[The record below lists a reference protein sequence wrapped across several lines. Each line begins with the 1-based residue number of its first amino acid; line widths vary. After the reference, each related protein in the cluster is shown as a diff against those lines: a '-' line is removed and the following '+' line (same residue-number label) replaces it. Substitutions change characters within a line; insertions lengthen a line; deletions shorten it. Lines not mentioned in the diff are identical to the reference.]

1 MSSFSSS
8 IDDKMWVFLS
18 SINDENAV
26 ILQHFLLQM
35 LVKPKEGGNEEEI
48 CHDPR
53 YRVAEADTRPRQGWY
68 QPETHTA
75 SRYHFHYATQHREI
89 AVTQALDA
97 VAQDGEQAQTRIEI
111 VGYAHKLGSISYHF
125 RLALI
130 HEEHHHLV
138 GKRIDEQEGEPQIR
152 NL

>member
-48 CHDPR
+48 CQDPR
-53 YRVAEADTRPRQGWY
+53 HRVAEADTRPCQGWH

-75 SRYHFHYATQHREI
+75 SRYHSITP
-89 AVTQALDA
+89 LS
-97 VAQDGEQAQTRIEI
+97 IE
-111 VGYAHKLGSISYHF
+111 
-125 RLALI
+125 RLL
-130 HEEHHHLV
+130 
-138 GKRIDEQEGEPQIR
+138 
-152 NL
+152 

>member
-1 MSSFSSS
+1 
-8 IDDKMWVFLS
+8 
-18 SINDENAV
+18 
-26 ILQHFLLQM
+26 M
-35 LVKPKEGGNEEEI
+35 LVKPQEGGNEEEI

-53 YRVAEADTRPRQGWY
+53 HRVAEADSRPRQGWH
-68 QPETHTA
+68 QPETHAA

-111 VGYAHKLGSISYHF
+111 VGDAHKLGSISHYF

-130 HEEHHHLV
+130 HESIIISSAN
-138 GKRIDEQEGEPQIR
+138 G
-152 NL
+152 